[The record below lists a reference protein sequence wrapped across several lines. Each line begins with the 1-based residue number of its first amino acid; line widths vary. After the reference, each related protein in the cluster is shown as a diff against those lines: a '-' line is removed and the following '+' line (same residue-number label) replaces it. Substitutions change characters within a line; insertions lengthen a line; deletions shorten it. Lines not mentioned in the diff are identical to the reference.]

1 MGKMQQFD
9 GAPGFAILPTNLR
22 LVIGGGSS
30 KFLARLD

>member
-9 GAPGFAILPTNLR
+9 GALAFAILLADLR

-30 KFLARLD
+30 KFLA